1 MPAVSIYKEIL
12 DWSVSRPPWQQ
23 DALRRLVTKEHIDND
38 DIADLA
44 SLCKAKHGLEPPRD
58 HQPLKK
64 GDIPASAAAGNTV
77 SLTHL
82 THHVGVNALAPDQTI
97 HFGPN
102 LTVVYGDNGAGK
114 SGYAR
119 ILKRACRARGAEPIL
134 GNVISGAV
142 PPPPSASIRY
152 SVGGKPLE
160 FSWRDRPGIDEALSR
175 VSVFDRQCAS
185 VYVTKRMDVAF
196 RPMGLDVFDRLAAI
210 CEDVRKVLDKERSD
224 LAGQVTQMPNV
235 PPNTK
240 VASLLENLTAL
251 TDPEQVHLL
260 GTLSEAELRR
270 EDDLRKQIGDL
281 QSHDR
286 QATAKALS
294 LRADRLAA
302 LLERL
307 RDATTS
313 LSDSAV
319 RDLFRIKRARNAA
332 KEALDRQ
339 ASVFE
344 SMAVNGIGSDLWL
357 RFWSAAREFFNEAYP
372 SRPYPSRDALCV
384 LCQQR
389 HDDDS
394 FERMQALERHTSS
407 AVQVAYQEVAA
418 AYESASIDIEQIDL
432 GDVAA
437 IDELD
442 IDNAGLADDV
452 RRSHGYLLRRR
463 ESVLAALADDDPEL
477 STSFR
482 SIDLAPLS
490 EHIDSL
496 RHRANV
502 IGRPTSNSD
511 LEMMQDELNELEA
524 RRLLRDNAD
533 VVRAEIRRKQE
544 TSVYQQCIEETRT
557 NAITRKS
564 TELTKRVVTG
574 RLIHAFDD
582 ELASLGF
589 HQVEV
594 ELTEAGGSRGALY
607 HKLALTRAPKADLA
621 EVVSECEA
629 RCLSIASFFAE
640 LSTAD
645 DQSAILFDDPVSS
658 LDHTWRHNVAARLAR
673 ESTIRQV
680 IVFTHDLVFLH
691 ALGDEAGRLGTDVAS
706 RYLRRTSLGAGQLS
720 ESWPTPA
727 LKVSKRVSSLKDR
740 WQTAKVSFRKGE
752 QDEYERIGGEIYGLL
767 REAWER
773 GVEEILLGGVVERYR
788 QSVQT
793 QGRIMDLSD
802 IGRADC
808 EAVQNGMSKCSTFM
822 HGHDQS
828 PADNRP
834 FPEPGEVREDIDAL
848 DTWIASI
855 RKRRR

>member
-12 DWSVSRPPWQQ
+12 DWSASRPPWQQ

-38 DIADLA
+38 DFADLA
-44 SLCKAKHGLEPPRD
+44 SLCKAKHGLEDPRD
-58 HQPLKK
+58 HEPLKK
-64 GDIPASAAAGNTV
+64 RHIPTSAAAGSAV
-77 SLTHL
+77 RLTHL

-97 HFGPN
+97 QFGRN

-134 GNVISGAV
+134 GNVTSGAV

-152 SVGGKPLE
+152 SVGDKSLQ
-160 FSWRDRPGIDEALSR
+160 FSWRDRPEIDEALSR

-210 CEDVRKVLDKERSD
+210 CEEVRKVLDRERSD

-235 PPNTK
+235 PSNTK
-240 VASLLENLTAL
+240 VASFLENLTAL
-251 TDPEQVHLL
+251 TDPEQMHML
-260 GTLSEAELRR
+260 GTLSDAELRR
-270 EDDLRKQIGDL
+270 EDDLREQIRDL

-307 RDATTS
+307 RGAANR
-313 LSDSAV
+313 LSESSV
-319 RDLFRIKRARNAA
+319 RNLFRIKRARDDA
-332 KEALDRQ
+332 KEALDRR

-344 SMAVNGIGSDLWL
+344 SMAVRGIGSNRWL
-357 RFWSAAREFFNEAYP
+357 RLWSVAREFFKEAYP
-372 SRPYPSRDALCV
+372 GRPYPNRDALCV
-384 LCQQR
+384 LCQRR
-389 HDDDS
+389 HDDES

-407 AVQVAYQEVAA
+407 AVQIGYEEAA
-418 AYESASIDIEQIDL
+418 ETYESARIDVKQVDL

-437 IDELD
+437 IDELA
-442 IDNAGLADDV
+442 IDNAALAEDV
-452 RRSHGYLLRRR
+452 RTSHDYLCRCR
-463 ESVLAALADDDPEL
+463 ESVLRALADDHPGL
-477 STSFR
+477 STPSR
-482 SIDLAPLS
+482 SVDLAPLS

-496 RHRANV
+496 RHRASV
-502 IGRPTSNSD
+502 ISGPTANSD
-511 LEMMQDELNELEA
+511 LGMMQDELDELEA
-524 RRLLRDNAD
+524 RRILRDNAD
-533 VVRAEIRRKQE
+533 IVRAEIRRRQE
-544 TSVYQQCIEETRT
+544 ISVYQQCIEETRT
-557 NAITRKS
+557 NSITRKS
-564 TELTKRVVTG
+564 TELTKKVVTS
-574 RLIHAFDD
+574 RLIRAFDD

-589 HQVEV
+589 RQVEV

-607 HKLALTRAPKADLA
+607 HRLALTRAPKADLA
-621 EVVSECEA
+621 EVVSEGEA

-658 LDHTWRHNVAARLAR
+658 LDHTWRHNVAGRLAR
-673 ESTIRQV
+673 ESTNRQV
-680 IVFTHDLVFLH
+680 VVFTHDLVFLH
-691 ALGDEAGRLGTDVAS
+691 ALWDEAGRLETDVVS
-706 RYLRRTSLGAGQLS
+706 RYLRKTNLGAGQLS

-727 LKVSKRVSSLKDR
+727 LKVAKRIANLNDR
-740 WQTAKVSFRKGE
+740 LQAAQSSFRNEE
-752 QDEYERIGGEIYGLL
+752 QSEYERIGGEIYGLL

-773 GVEEILLGGVVERYR
+773 GVEEILLSGVVERYR

-802 IGRADC
+802 ICRADC
-808 EAVQNGMSKCSTFM
+808 QAVQDGMSKCSTFM

-834 FPEPGEVREDIDAL
+834 FPEPGEVRDDIDAL
-848 DTWIASI
+848 AAWMANI